1 MLASLREFFLL
12 RRAEERARALGEIR
26 RPGIHALQ
34 GAIRRRARAAESLPA
49 DDSVAAL
56 VLYRD
61 ALPLAARVLLANL
74 DLSDEDAL
82 SALGRKLDALP
93 EPRKKPLQRA
103 LVALS
108 QTEGR
113 AFDAI
118 EPKNLPSL
126 RQDVADLFAW
136 LESRDEPRTVTQL
149 RVIRALRI
157 AGAALAILLL
167 GRLAIG
173 AFLAPPN
180 RALRKPVVASS
191 RYPDT
196 PDPSGFTDGDRVTLG
211 VHTNNEPTPLVSVD
225 LGVPYKVDRVRI
237 YQRTDCCPDDSLPLV
252 VEVGDDGDP
261 APFVAE
267 RTTHFDVWEID
278 VGGHSASTVKVR
290 TTRNPGYIAL
300 AELEVFGRR

>member
-1 MLASLREFFLL
+1 M
-12 RRAEERARALGEIR
+12 
-26 RPGIHALQ
+26 
-34 GAIRRRARAAESLPA
+34 RRRARAAESLPA
-49 DDSVAAL
+49 DEVVAAL

-61 ALPLAARVLLANL
+61 ALPIAARVHLANL
-74 DLSDEDAL
+74 ELSDADAL
-82 SALGRKLDALP
+82 GALGRELDALP
-93 EPRKKPLQRA
+93 EKRRKPLQRA
-103 LVALS
+103 MASLSPAAERAL
-108 QTEGR
+108 
-113 AFDAI
+113 DAL
-118 EPKNLPSL
+118 EPKDLPSL

-136 LESRDEPRTVTQL
+136 LEDGNEERTVTQL

-167 GRLAIG
+167 GRFAIG
-173 AFLAPPN
+173 ALLAPPN

-211 VHTNNEPTPLVSVD
+211 VHTNVEPTPLVTVD

-290 TTRNPGYIAL
+290 TRRSPGYIAL